1 MQAIEGGS
9 VMRQVGVGIRSA
21 IEDETVR
28 KTIGVA
34 YFLQGSDNYLEQYS
48 MYYFRNLKMADCVG
62 DDSGYMRLLR
72 SGGIQCNQCEMSM
85 NQYLTRDS
93 VIEQFSK
100 PYDSQIAS
108 VFSYEYI

>member
-1 MQAIEGGS
+1 
-9 VMRQVGVGIRSA
+9 MRQVGLGIRSA
-21 IEDETVR
+21 IDDETVR

-34 YFLQGSDNYLEQYS
+34 YNFQGGDNYNEQFS
-48 MYYFRNLKMADCVG
+48 MYYFRYLKMSDCVG

-72 SGGIQCNQCEMSM
+72 SGGIQCNRCEMSM

-93 VIEQFSK
+93 MIEQFSK

-108 VFSYEYI
+108 VFSYEFI